1 VVLVV
6 VAKLVDLDADDEAEQ
21 QPTAVGA
28 NYDELEL
35 CQGIRAG
42 GRGELARGG
51 SELAEAGIWGWVG
64 EDAGPEPHPA
74 PWRRNQGKRGRSR
87 EDRDGV
93 GWGGREVIKKLCVGP
108 VVGMKEK

>member
-51 SELAEAGIWGWVG
+51 SELAEAGIWGGWG
-64 EDAGPEPHPA
+64 RTPA
-74 PWRRNQGKRGRSR
+74 PSPIPPHGGETRGRGGEAER
-87 EDRDGV
+87 IET
-93 GWGGREVIKKLCVGP
+93 GWGGEGGR
-108 VVGMKEK
+108 